1 MFTQKCDLVNKL
13 SRGDFMYKKQEK
25 MLMWLAF
32 IVAAI
37 MGLSFIG
44 RIFAG

>member
-1 MFTQKCDLVNKL
+1 
-13 SRGDFMYKKQEK
+13 MYKKQERA
-25 MLMWLAF
+25 LMWLAF

>member
-1 MFTQKCDLVNKL
+1 V
-13 SRGDFMYKKQEK
+13 YKKQERT
-25 MLMWLAF
+25 LVWLAF

-44 RIFAG
+44 RIISG

>member
-1 MFTQKCDLVNKL
+1 
-13 SRGDFMYKKQEK
+13 MYKKQER

-32 IVAAI
+32 VVAAI

-44 RIFAG
+44 RIIAG

>member
-1 MFTQKCDLVNKL
+1 
-13 SRGDFMYKKQEK
+13 MYKKQER

-32 IVAAI
+32 AVAII

-44 RIFAG
+44 RIFGG

>member
-1 MFTQKCDLVNKL
+1 
-13 SRGDFMYKKQEK
+13 MYKRQEK

>member
-1 MFTQKCDLVNKL
+1 
-13 SRGDFMYKKQEK
+13 MYKKQEK

-32 IVAAI
+32 VVAAI

>member
-1 MFTQKCDLVNKL
+1 MSNGL
-13 SRGDFMYKKQEK
+13 GEEHMYKKQER
-25 MLMWLAF
+25 MLIWLAF
-32 IVAAI
+32 LVAAI

>member
-1 MFTQKCDLVNKL
+1 
-13 SRGDFMYKKQEK
+13 MYKKQERR
-25 MLMWLAF
+25 LTWLVF
-32 IVAAI
+32 IVALI

>member
-1 MFTQKCDLVNKL
+1 MSNIF
-13 SRGDFMYKKQEK
+13 RGEHMYKKQER

-32 IVAAI
+32 TVAAI
-37 MGLSFIG
+37 MCLSFIG

>member
-1 MFTQKCDLVNKL
+1 
-13 SRGDFMYKKQEK
+13 MYKKQEK
-25 MLMWLAF
+25 MLIWLAF

>member
-1 MFTQKCDLVNKL
+1 MSNIF
-13 SRGDFMYKKQEK
+13 RGEQMYKKQER

-32 IVAAI
+32 TVAAI